1 MKSVIVIGGGIA
13 GVETANQLSI
23 LGHKV
28 LLLEK
33 DAELGGKINNWHC
46 LFPNLRD
53 ASEIKLYINKI
64 ADENRFAINRNT
76 EIVKFTKNNQLH
88 PIDQNGDEYEAD
100 AVVLATGFKLF
111 RAERKEEY
119 GYNIYKNVITSADL
133 ERKFNEK
140 SLDTKN
146 PPKRIAIVHC
156 VGSRDEKSG
165 NHYCSKVC
173 CITGVKQAIEL
184 KKTFPEAEI
193 ICFYMDLR
201 MHGKGYEEL
210 YREAQEKYF
219 VQFIRGRVSEASENI
234 DKSIQIK
241 AEDTLSGKPLKMTV
255 DMMVLL
261 VGMEME
267 KTSVSLVSGCNV
279 EFGNNRFFDVKDE
292 FTQPNSTLEKNI
304 FVAGACSSPMN
315 ISEAI
320 LSARSTAVE
329 VHKYLELKD

>member
-13 GVETANQLSI
+13 GVETANQLSKF
-23 LGHKV
+23 GHKV
-28 LLLEK
+28 LLLERDEK
-33 DAELGGKINNWHC
+33 LGGNINNWHC
-46 LFPNLRD
+46 LFPNLRE
-53 ASEIKLYINKI
+53 ASEIQSYINKI
-64 ADENRFAINRNT
+64 QNEKRFTINTNT
-76 EIVKFTKNNQLH
+76 EIVKFSKENRIF

-100 AVVLATGFKLF
+100 AVVLATGFNLF
-111 RAERKEEY
+111 KAERKEEY
-119 GYNIYKNVITSADL
+119 GYKIYKNVITSADL
-133 ERKFNEK
+133 EKKFNANDFEQK
-140 SLDTKN
+140 S
-146 PPKRIAIVHC
+146 PKRIAIVHC

-184 KKTFPEAEI
+184 KNKFPEAEI

-234 DKSIQIK
+234 DKTIQIK

-267 KTSVSLVSGCNV
+267 KTSKKMVENINV
-279 EFGNNRFFDVKDE
+279 EFGNNRFFEVNNE
-292 FTQPNSTLEKNI
+292 FTAQNNTKEKNI

-329 VHKYLELKD
+329 VHKFLEMRL